1 MEELKER
8 LKLRKR
14 NSEKSVK
21 EYVISQRPE
30 KFRCP
35 KWDGENISTNIKC
48 GYCGY
53 VFREKDYYNDEVSTE
68 KDECGENS
76 NMVLYVI
83 SFLLPLVGIILGV
96 IYIGKDENDLGKLLI
111 LFSIIIAI
119 IGYVLALALI

>member
-1 MEELKER
+1 MV
-8 LKLRKR
+8 
-14 NSEKSVK
+14 N

-35 KWDGENISTNIKC
+35 KWDGENISTNIKY

>member
-1 MEELKER
+1 M
-8 LKLRKR
+8 
-14 NSEKSVK
+14 N

-96 IYIGKDENDLGKLLI
+96 IYIGKRRE
-111 LFSIIIAI
+111 
-119 IGYVLALALI
+119 